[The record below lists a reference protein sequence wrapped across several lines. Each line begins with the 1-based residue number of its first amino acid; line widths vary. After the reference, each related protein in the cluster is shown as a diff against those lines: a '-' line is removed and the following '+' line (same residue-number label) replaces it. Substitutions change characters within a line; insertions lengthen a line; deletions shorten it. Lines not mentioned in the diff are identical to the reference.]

1 MGMGEEWFKIGD
13 SKLAQTLMGVGLES
27 KRVRNAEVRGDK
39 IQVTGSGALPLRGEE
54 RLRKK

>member
-1 MGMGEEWFKIGD
+1 MG
-13 SKLAQTLMGVGLES
+13 AGLES
-27 KRVRNAEVRGDK
+27 ERVRVAEVRGDK